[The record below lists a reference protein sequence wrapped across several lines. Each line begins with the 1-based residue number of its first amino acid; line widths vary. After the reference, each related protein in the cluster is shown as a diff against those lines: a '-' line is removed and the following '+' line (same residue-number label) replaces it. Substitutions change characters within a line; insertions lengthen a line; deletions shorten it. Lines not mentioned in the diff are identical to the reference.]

1 MNGVEIRGW
10 RSAGEDESECE
21 VWLLYTGRFILPGFI
36 HFVNGSLINNI
47 DAGLLVPVRD
57 I

>member
-1 MNGVEIRGW
+1 MATLHWRIRY
-10 RSAGEDESECE
+10 SQ
-21 VWLLYTGRFILPGFI
+21 GFI

-47 DAGLLVPVRD
+47 DAGLLDPIRD

>member
-1 MNGVEIRGW
+1 MNAKYGYFVLADSIP
-10 RSAGEDESECE
+10 
-21 VWLLYTGRFILPGFI
+21 PGFI
-36 HFVNGSLINNI
+36 HFVNGSLINSI